1 MGEKTKKFFH
11 TIRSFLLLLLLLLF
25 RDNVGLS
32 KKESKRMKKKET
44 LNKDKKFYEE

>member
-1 MGEKTKKFFH
+1 MGEKTKKLFH
-11 TIRSFLLLLLLLLF
+11 TIRSFLLLLLLLF